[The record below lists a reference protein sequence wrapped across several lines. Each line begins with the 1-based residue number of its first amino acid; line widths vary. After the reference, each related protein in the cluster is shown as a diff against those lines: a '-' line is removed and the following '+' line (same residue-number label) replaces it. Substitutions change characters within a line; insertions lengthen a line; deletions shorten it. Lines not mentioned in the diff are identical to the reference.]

1 MDQKEKEFLE
11 RLLATFQDEAHE
23 HLTTISAGLL
33 TLESGDSKPD
43 NVTIETVFRET
54 HSLKGAARAVGLN
67 DIEVLCQNLENVFS
81 AMKKGTCTLALEDY
95 DLIHS
100 VIDEVTRLLY
110 EKRDPLSLTDT
121 DTRSLTAQLRDL
133 LEARQNTS
141 VPEPEPAERGTQ
153 TSNDNDTGFVEQ
165 DKGRINTENYA
176 GIKNQEQEYPIK
188 PVDSANRKK
197 SVSEQ
202 KRSVPLP
209 ASGNKPA
216 LATIRISPER
226 IDSLFSRT
234 DDLRMVQLAQTH
246 YSTDIR
252 NTSSLFQEWRWN
264 YSQIQTD
271 LDGIKNLITSAP
283 NSKSLLQQNQKIAV
297 LFDFLQYS
305 CDLIRTLQ
313 NQCQKFSLQ
322 SKKQHND
329 LESIITGISEE
340 MKQILLVPVS
350 SVLDMYPRMVRDLS
364 HAKGKEIQL
373 TMEGTEIE
381 IDRRVLEGIRD
392 PLTHLIRN
400 SIDHGIEDKSTRLAR
415 GKPEKGTITIS
426 VSYSSGSRAEIQ
438 VADDGSGIDPEQIK
452 KVAIARNFLTPKEAE
467 SLSDA
472 DAVDLIFLSD
482 ISTSPIITDT
492 SGRGLGCAIVR
503 DNTEGLGGEITVRT
517 TKGQGTIFTISI
529 PLSLATFQGLLV
541 SVSDHLFVLPIQ
553 SVNRAGRVKDG
564 NIATVE
570 NRMMIQLPDIQV
582 AAVSLASVLQIPP
595 SGERKP
601 VQEQSFVLLG
611 SGKRKIAVLVDT
623 VFGSYPLIVKNMG
636 KQIRK
641 LDHITGM
648 TILGD
653 GTVVPVLHVKEIVGS
668 ALSGKTPVVPLKDT
682 ENPKEVKHHVIIVE
696 DSITSR
702 MMLKNILEGAGYLV
716 EIAADGMEA
725 FEKLKGDNFDI
736 VVSDVDMPRMNG
748 FTLCEKIRDDA
759 KLQEIPVVLVT
770 SLDSQEDR
778 EHGIRCGADAYIV
791 KSSFDQTNLLEIMK
805 RLL

>member
-33 TLESGDSKPD
+33 TLESGDNITD
-43 NVTIETVFRET
+43 NATIETVFRET

-81 AMKKGTCTLALEDY
+81 GMKKGKITLIHEDY
-95 DLIHS
+95 DLIHT
-100 VIDEVTRLLY
+100 VIDEVTRLLH
-110 EKRDPLSLTDT
+110 EKRDPLLLTET
-121 DTRSLTAQLRDL
+121 DTRPLTARLRDL
-133 LEARQNTS
+133 LEARQVS
-141 VPEPEPAERGTQ
+141 FVPEPEPAEGGTQ
-153 TSNDNDTGFVEQ
+153 KSHDSDTGLIEQ
-165 DKGRINTENYA
+165 DKGRINTENHA
-176 GIKNQEQEYPIK
+176 GIKNQEQEYPIE
-188 PVDSANRKK
+188 PVVSADQK
-197 SVSEQ
+197 SSVPEQ

-209 ASGNKPA
+209 ASGNKPP
-216 LATIRISPER
+216 LTTIRISPER
-226 IDSLFSRT
+226 VDSLFSRT
-234 DDLRMVQLAQTH
+234 EDLRMIQLAQTH

-271 LDGIKNLITSAP
+271 LDQVKNLIASAP
-283 NSKSLLQQNQKIAV
+283 DSKSLLQENQKIAV

-322 SKKQHND
+322 SKKQHTD
-329 LESIITGISEE
+329 LEGIITGISEE

-350 SVLDMYPRMVRDLS
+350 SVLDMYPRMVRDVS

-373 TMEGTEIE
+373 KMEGTGIE

-400 SIDHGIEDKSTRLAR
+400 CIDHGIEEKSKRKER

-452 KVAIARNFLTPKEAE
+452 KVAIARNFLNPKEAE

-482 ISTSPIITDT
+482 ISTSAIITDT

-503 DNTEGLGGEITVRT
+503 DNTEALGGEVTVRT
-517 TKGQGTIFTISI
+517 KRGQGTTFTLSI

-541 SVSDHLFVLPIQ
+541 SVSDHLYVLPIQ
-553 SVNRAGRVKDG
+553 SVDRAGRVKDG
-564 NIATVE
+564 NITTVE
-570 NRMMIQLPDIQV
+570 NRMMIQLPDVQV
-582 AAVSLASVLQIPP
+582 AAVSLASLLQIPP

-601 VQEQSFVLLG
+601 VLEQSFVLIE
-611 SGKRKIAVLVDT
+611 SGKRKIAVLVDA
-623 VFGSYPLIVKNMG
+623 VLGSYPLIVKNMG

-641 LDHITGM
+641 ADNITGM

-653 GTVVPVLHVKEIVGS
+653 GTVVPVLHVKDLLTS
-668 ALSGKTPVVPLKDT
+668 ALSGKTHAIPLADS

-702 MMLKNILEGAGYLV
+702 MMLKNIIEGAGYLV
-716 EIAADGMEA
+716 EVAADGIEA
-725 FEKLKGDNFDI
+725 FEKLKTDTFDI

-748 FTLCEKIRDDA
+748 FTLCEKIRDDT